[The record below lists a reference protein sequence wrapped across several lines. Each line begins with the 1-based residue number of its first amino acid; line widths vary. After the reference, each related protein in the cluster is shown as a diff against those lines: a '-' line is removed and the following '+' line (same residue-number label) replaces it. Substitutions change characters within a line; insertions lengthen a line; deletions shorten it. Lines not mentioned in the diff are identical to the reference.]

1 MVLISAA
8 LYLGRAA
15 AALATATRIMVT
27 AGDHS
32 LSAKDWTVT
41 GQHLEITIAHVSQLQ
56 AAWCRGVA
64 HWVTHTPVALNKQYI
79 GRGVPESE
87 IITTIAEL
95 AVIPQQRQGEPTP
108 VGMIVP
114 MLQTLET
121 APCAIRQ

>member
-15 AALATATRIMVT
+15 DALATATRIMVT

-41 GQHLEITIAHVSQLQ
+41 GQYLEITIAHVSQLQ

-64 HWVTHTPVALNKQYI
+64 HWVTHTPVALSKQYI
-79 GRGVPESE
+79 GRVPESE
-87 IITTIAEL
+87 IITTITEL
-95 AVIPQQRQGEPTP
+95 AAIPQRQHGEPTP